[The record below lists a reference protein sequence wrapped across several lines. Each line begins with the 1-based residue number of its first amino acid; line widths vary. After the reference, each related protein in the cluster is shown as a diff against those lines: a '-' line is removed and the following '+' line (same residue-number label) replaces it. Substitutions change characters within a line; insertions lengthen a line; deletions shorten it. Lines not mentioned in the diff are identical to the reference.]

1 MPRPRKIDLL
11 PEAVRKELEQALISR
26 GFSGYEALAEWLQSQ
41 GYEIKKSA
49 VHEWGQDFKDRLSAI
64 RMVTQQARA
73 IVEAEPD
80 DDNALSDALIR
91 LTQERAFK
99 VLMEANIDPSKVNF
113 AALTRNIAQ
122 LTRASVTAKK
132 HAAEVREK
140 IAAKFAAMESE
151 AKAGG
156 KEKRAG
162 FDLETLKRVRE
173 EIYGIVS

>member
-11 PEAVRKELEQALISR
+11 PEEIRKELEQMIIAQA
-26 GFSGYEALAEWLQSQ
+26 FSGYEGIADWLQSK
-41 GYEIKKSA
+41 GYEIRKSA
-49 VHEWGQDFKDRLSAI
+49 VHEWGQDFKDRLQAI
-64 RMVTQQARA
+64 RLVTQQARA

-91 LTQERAFK
+91 LTQERTFK
-99 VLMEANIDPSKVNF
+99 LLMEAELDPSKVNF
-113 AALTRNIAQ
+113 AAVTRNVAQ

-140 IAAKFAAMESE
+140 IASKLSAMETE
-151 AKAGG
+151 ATGG
-156 KEKRAG
+156 NRAG
-162 FDLETLKRVRE
+162 FDLATLKRVRE